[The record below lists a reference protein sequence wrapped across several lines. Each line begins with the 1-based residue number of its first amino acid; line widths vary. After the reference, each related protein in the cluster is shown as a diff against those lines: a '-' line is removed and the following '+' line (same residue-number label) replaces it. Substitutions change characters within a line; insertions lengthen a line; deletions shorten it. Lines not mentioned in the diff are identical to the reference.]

1 MRGGKHYLR
10 EFDQL
15 EREIISSATPE
26 IGEAIHVR
34 RERVQHLLN
43 NWPEFMKYY
52 FPNWAKSEFAP
63 FHIRGGNAVMN
74 WKKKKLFF
82 GWPVARNLSKTTF
95 WQMFSMYLNC
105 RAIAGQNLSPSG
117 GGKGE
122 AKWSTL
128 RTGLFMSKTY
138 DQAAKQLTAMRKQ
151 FEFNRRL
158 INDFGEFKT
167 VNQWG
172 DEFFK
177 TTQGISWIPIGKGQS
192 PRGLKDED
200 LRVNLHVWDDF
211 DDDEECRNDERLDKS
226 WKWITSALIPTL
238 DVGDEALVA
247 GLNNLIHPKS
257 LMSRAL
263 GRVENIEG
271 IFDWYEVV
279 NLMNDKQTI
288 PSWPA
293 RHTVEDCKTMID
305 KTGRLAS
312 QAEYFNNPVIEG
324 KVFKADYIQFKPMND
339 MRKYAALVAYLD
351 PSFSAKKNADHKSW
365 VLMGLTDGEI
375 HVIKV
380 FCDVAT
386 IEEMVQWGYEIVEYC
401 KNHNGAPE
409 LFIEEVFFQSILY
422 KDFTAAAKRKGWPL
436 PLQGDTRK
444 KPDKDQRIMA
454 CAGHFERGE
463 WYFNEAEKDNRHMKN
478 LIFQYTAFAP
488 GHTGIKKDGPDAC
501 EGGKE
506 KLFERVQTAAPATAG
521 RRATSKNRY

>member
-1 MRGGKHYLR
+1 
-10 EFDQL
+10 
-15 EREIISSATPE
+15 
-26 IGEAIHVR
+26 
-34 RERVQHLLN
+34 
-43 NWPEFMKYY
+43 
-52 FPNWAKSEFAP
+52 
-63 FHIRGGNAVMN
+63 
-74 WKKKKLFF
+74 
-82 GWPVARNLSKTTF
+82 
-95 WQMFSMYLNC
+95 MYLNV
-105 RAIAGQNLSPSG
+105 RAIGQQPVAIGQQPL
-117 GGKGE
+117 
-122 AKWSTL
+122 KWSNL

-138 DQAAKQLTAMRKQ
+138 DQAAKQLSAMRKQ
-151 FEFNRRL
+151 FEVNRRL
-158 INDFGEFKT
+158 INDLGEFKT
-167 VNQWG
+167 VSQWS

-177 TTQGISWIPIGKGQS
+177 TAQGISWIPIGKGQS

-247 GLNNLIHPKS
+247 VLNNLIHPKS

-263 GRVENIEG
+263 GRVENVEG
-271 IFDWYEVV
+271 ILDWHEVV

-288 PSWPA
+288 PTWAA
-293 RHTVEDCKTMID
+293 RHTVEDCKTMIE

-312 QAEYFNNPVIEG
+312 KAEYFNNPVIEG
-324 KVFKADYIQFKPMND
+324 KVFKTEYIQYKAMPD
-339 MRKYAALVAYLD
+339 LRKYAALVAYLD

-365 VLMGLTDGEI
+365 VLMGMHESAEI

-386 IEEMVQWGYEIVEYC
+386 IEEMVAWGYEIVNYC
-401 KNHNGAPE
+401 KKHNGAPE
-409 LFIEEVFFQSILY
+409 LWMEEVFFQSILY
-422 KDFTAAAKRKGWPL
+422 KDFTAAAKRVGWPL
-436 PLQGDTRK
+436 PLQGDTRQ
-444 KPDKDQRIMA
+444 KPDKDQRILA

-463 WYFNEAEKDNRHMKN
+463 WYFNEAEKDNHHMKN

-506 KLFERVQTAAPATAG
+506 KLFERVQTAGKPTAG
-521 RRATSKNRY
+521 RRPTNKNKY